1 MHAHWGDTEGV
12 GSEHTLDGKQYE
24 AELHIVHYNTKYG
37 NAGEA
42 FDKEDGLAVL
52 GMLLKVGKENKEL
65 QKVLG
70 RLKELEEVYDKVAIE
85 ESLIIDNL
93 LPADKSFFTY
103 PGSLTTPP
111 LYESVTWIVFNQ
123 PIEISQEQLNTM
135 RSLRSGT
142 GRKRFNLV
150 NNFRPTCDQAER
162 RIRFSCHC

>member
-1 MHAHWGDTEGV
+1 MHAHWGDAEGV
-12 GSEHTLDGKQYE
+12 GSEHTLDGKQYD

-123 PIEISQEQLNTM
+123 PIEISPEQVGFISYIL
-135 RSLRSGT
+135 SWHL
-142 GRKRFNLV
+142 L
-150 NNFRPTCDQAER
+150 
-162 RIRFSCHC
+162 FSAQHHEVFEVWNWQKTL